1 MLLKDLNKMKTKV
14 AVVIVTYNRLPL
26 LKECIDSIR
35 AQTYTDFSIIVIN
48 NGSTDGTEAW
58 LKEQNDVIVVTQENL
73 GGAGGFYTGIK
84 YSCEYGYAYSWV
96 MDDDVVCHK
105 DALKSMMCRVSSTS
119 GFLCSRVVY
128 PNGSPC
134 NVPEISKRKNKETGE
149 LLWGERLDDGLLR
162 VETASFVSVLIDNRV
177 VGKIGLPLKEYF
189 IWGDDS
195 EYTNRISRVYPSY
208 LVVDSVVT
216 HKRAIQRILSIAEES
231 DKQRMKNYYY
241 FYRNTV
247 HRQKSL
253 LKKSIC
259 FCRYFILAL
268 MLFLRGK
275 WPASS
280 IVFKGIFAALFF
292 SPHITFPSN
301 A

>member
-1 MLLKDLNKMKTKV
+1 MKAKV

-26 LKECIDSIR
+26 LKECVDSVR

-58 LKEQNDVIVVTQENL
+58 LKEQNDVIIVTQENL

-84 YSCEYGYAYSWV
+84 FSCEYGFAYSWV

-105 DALKSMMCRVSSTS
+105 DALKSMMCHASSTP

-162 VETASFVSVLIDNRV
+162 VETASFVSVLIDNRL
-177 VGKIGLPLKEYF
+177 VGKIGLPFKEYF

-195 EYTNRISRVYPSY
+195 EYTNRISRKYPSY
-208 LVVDSVVT
+208 LVVNSVVI
-216 HKRAIQRILSIAEES
+216 HKRAIQRILSIADEN
-231 DKQRMKNYYY
+231 DNRRLRNYYY

-247 HRQKSL
+247 HRQNSL
-253 LKKSIC
+253 FKKIIC

-268 MLFLRGK
+268 LLFFRGK
-275 WPASS
+275 WLASS
-280 IVFKGIFAALFF
+280 VVFRGVFTALFF
-292 SPHITFPSN
+292 RPHIDFPSN